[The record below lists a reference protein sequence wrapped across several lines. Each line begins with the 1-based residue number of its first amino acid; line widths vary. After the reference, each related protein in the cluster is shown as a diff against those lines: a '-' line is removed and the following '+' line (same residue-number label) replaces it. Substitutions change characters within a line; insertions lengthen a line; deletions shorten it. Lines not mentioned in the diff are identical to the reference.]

1 MHRPTVDVYER
12 VGADY
17 AVRRPMVDPG
27 PVRDFVAS
35 VRPGG
40 PILDLG
46 CGPGRHL
53 ALLGPAATGVDAA
66 EAMVRAARATV
77 PAAPVTRCDLA
88 VLPYRA
94 ASFAG
99 VWASKAHQHLPA
111 ADLPLALAELHR
123 VLEPDGRLELTVFT
137 RAGVGDAEHGVA
149 QEVSGPESGDDLPGR
164 LFTWWDPARLAEV
177 VTHAAFDVER
187 CEVADLDAHGIGAIR
202 LSATRRL
209 ALPDHVGAAMRL
221 LCCGINPSVHAAE
234 AGVGYVTRSNRFWPA
249 LLASGLADVD
259 RDPRLLLRRHRI
271 GMTDL
276 VPRPTPRASDLDPAE
291 YGPSLDRLARLCG
304 WLRPAAV
311 VVVGI
316 DAWRRASGDRRA
328 VLGWQPEP
336 VGPTP
341 VYVMPSTSGL
351 NARVP
356 LADLV
361 DHLRAAADGPP
372 PT

>member
-1 MHRPTVDVYER
+1 MARRITL
-12 VGADY
+12 DY
-17 AVRRPMVDPG
+17 LKTET
-27 PVRDFVAS
+27 AS
-35 VRPGG
+35 GV
-40 PILDLG
+40 ILASAA
-46 CGPGRHL
+46 L
-53 ALLGPAATGVDAA
+53 AAILLANSPW
-66 EAMVRAARATV
+66 
-77 PAAPVTRCDLA
+77 
-88 VLPYRA
+88 A
-94 ASFAG
+94 ASYFG
-99 VWASKAHQHLPA
+99 FIDHQI
-111 ADLPLALAELHR
+111 
-123 VLEPDGRLELTVFT
+123 TV
-137 RAGVGDAEHGVA
+137 
-149 QEVSGPESGDDLPGR
+149 Q
-164 LFTWWDPARLAEV
+164 
-177 VTHAAFDVER
+177 
-187 CEVADLDAHGIGAIR
+187 IGAFVETKSVLKWVKDGLMAVFFFVVGLEIKYEILR
-202 LSATRRL
+202 GELSNPRRL

-361 DHLRAAADGPP
+361 DHLRAAAGPP